1 MTDSILCE
9 GKACLNMV
17 KEEGDLCP
25 ECDAERQEY
34 EDDRAKELSYQAAK
48 DDYWMRKIDERRGK

>member
-1 MTDSILCE
+1 MDPILCE
-9 GKACLNMV
+9 GKRCLTEV

-25 ECDAERQEY
+25 SCEADRQEY
-34 EDDRAKELSYQAAK
+34 ETDRSRELRDQIAK